1 MSYERTEGK
10 NHWNSLNTGLNLT
23 HNLQNFSIWDWNV
36 SLSLF
41 WLNKTYIFF
50 PSDNIVSYCN
60 SHGYLI
66 LMLNRVRIY
75 GRFSRG
81 SLFQLITWH
90 KLTATYILFL
100 RFLLTFLFLIIL
112 VKLNDEEVGK
122 TEHHNQGMHN
132 RATAADDHTG
142 CLSCQLK
149 ARNWFYNHRL
159 TKTGQQ
165 KIRQMSSSLMNCDLC
180 IAPSRLLIIDQ
191 AVGGSVM
198 MWGTSSW
205 RTLGSIV
212 PTVI

>member
-1 MSYERTEGK
+1 MVISYPSLELLLFHKNILCLFIQTSHGRMSYERTEGK

-112 VKLNDEEVGK
+112 SG
-122 TEHHNQGMHN
+122 
-132 RATAADDHTG
+132 
-142 CLSCQLK
+142 
-149 ARNWFYNHRL
+149 
-159 TKTGQQ
+159 
-165 KIRQMSSSLMNCDLC
+165 
-180 IAPSRLLIIDQ
+180 
-191 AVGGSVM
+191 
-198 MWGTSSW
+198 
-205 RTLGSIV
+205 
-212 PTVI
+212 